1 MMTLIKLH
9 PEVVK
14 FLTECGTVYTDASG
28 IEAFIV
34 NDTMYTETD
43 EKGYY
48 VTTSLVAPPKE
59 DTYEN

>member
-1 MMTLIKLH
+1 MILIKLH

-14 FLTECGTVYTDASG
+14 FLTDYGTVYRDASG

-43 EKGYY
+43 EKGLY
-48 VTTSLVAPPKE
+48 VTTSLVMPPTE